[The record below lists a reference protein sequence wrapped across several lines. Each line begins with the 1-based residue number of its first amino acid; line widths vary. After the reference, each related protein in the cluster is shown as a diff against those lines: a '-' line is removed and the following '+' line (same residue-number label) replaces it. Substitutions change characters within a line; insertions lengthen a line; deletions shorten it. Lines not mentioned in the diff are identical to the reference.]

1 MTLRKLVEEKRMNST
16 RTRNLIVRSCVLA
29 CVTAMTASET
39 LGQQRP
45 TARTQP
51 VAIAYRLTKWK
62 TMHFENRA
70 KATKHA
76 ATVKKLGCETKTDNH
91 GGHIDVTYRAGAWK
105 ALSLSNDKVAHQ
117 WEKWLKGA
125 GFETLHGHSQNH
137 GTTRVSHAGH
147 NHGPNG
153 AESIAFRMPAWK
165 TFHYDKK
172 SDVDQ
177 LVAIAKGL
185 GCEVREDKHGGH
197 SDVVIRCREWKHAEF
212 PSHVLATKWEQQLKK
227 LGFEARHEHG
237 DTHDHAH

>member
-1 MTLRKLVEEKRMNST
+1 LVV
-16 RTRNLIVRSCVLA
+16 NLCVLA
-29 CVTAMTASET
+29 CVASLTAAEATA
-39 LGQQRP
+39 QQRSA
-45 TARTQP
+45 TKKQP
-51 VAIAYRLTKWK
+51 VAIAYRLSKWK
-62 TMHFENRA
+62 TMHFDDSA

-91 GGHIDVTYRAGAWK
+91 GGHIDVTYRRGAWK
-105 ALSLSNDKVAHQ
+105 SLSLSDDKVAHQ

-125 GFETLHGHSQNH
+125 GFETLHGHSHNQSKT
-137 GTTRVSHAGH
+137 GVSQAGHDAHAGH

-153 AESIAFRMPAWK
+153 VESIAFRLTNWK
-165 TFHYDKK
+165 TFHYEKK

-212 PSHVLATKWEQQLKK
+212 PSHTMATKWETQLKK